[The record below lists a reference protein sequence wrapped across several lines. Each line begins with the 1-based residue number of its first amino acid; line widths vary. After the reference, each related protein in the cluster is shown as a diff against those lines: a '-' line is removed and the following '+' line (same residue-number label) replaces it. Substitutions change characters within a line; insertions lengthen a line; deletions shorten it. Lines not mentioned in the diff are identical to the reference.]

1 MQQYACECFALG
13 VNETAPTE
21 CDPNPGGEPCACAG
35 GCIQATCSDVLP
47 ACVNL
52 TCTMVDVKANVTET
66 ANETSPNSGD
76 NSTVGTSNATE
87 SNGGGGGNETNAI
100 DGNTTNTTSGGPVD
114 CSDATNCLSCL
125 GLERCGA
132 WTSLGTCLSSCSDAP
147 MDDVGCY
154 SASSEG
160 IANLTIDQICTQD
173 ATDRQN
179 EILCKDQMNCSS
191 CVTTVLLGS
200 INNSTCQWFMDVTA
214 CRPTC
219 GMTGCGDLTCSE
231 DPSINTT
238 FPGENNATNLINE
251 TATTNATDPSSGD
264 DGGNNSTNASN
275 VTDPSSGTT
284 NGDDS
289 LLLRRNFGDAENT
302 IKLGKKAKIVEFPDG
317 NGLLSLRLVALP
329 RRRVVV
335 TDKSPESRNI
345 SLPPNA
351 TGVTVECDFRLENRR
366 RGLLF
371 FSASIKFQVST
382 DSETLTKTVQAK
394 RQLIRRTAHR
404 RTQTYRRS
412 IMPSNLPKNANVRV
426 MWIMYAVTNLS
437 RRHRIKGSKKQK
449 FFLKES
455 RLHLIGGAPSVQNSI
470 LQVARTDDGNVF
482 EHNDDG
488 MHLRRS
494 RMGPPMQ
501 R

>member
-1 MQQYACECFALG
+1 
-13 VNETAPTE
+13 
-21 CDPNPGGEPCACAG
+21 
-35 GCIQATCSDVLP
+35 
-47 ACVNL
+47 
-52 TCTMVDVKANVTET
+52 
-66 ANETSPNSGD
+66 
-76 NSTVGTSNATE
+76 
-87 SNGGGGGNETNAI
+87 
-100 DGNTTNTTSGGPVD
+100 
-114 CSDATNCLSCL
+114 
-125 GLERCGA
+125 
-132 WTSLGTCLSSCSDAP
+132 

-160 IANLTIDQICTQD
+160 IANQTIDQICTQD

-351 TGVTVECDFRLENRR
+351 TGVAVECDFRLENRR

-470 LQVARTDDGNVF
+470 LQEARTDDGNVF

-494 RMGPPMQ
+494 RMGPPLQ